1 MKQQN
6 HKTRIKEMNESQKQ
20 MDTARSRGT
29 QLKEIL
35 KYDLTTENCL
45 FYGDY
50 LAKTK
55 QKHVLLNKLEKL
67 INYKNMYFRINWKH

>member
-67 INYKNMYFRINWKH
+67 INYKNMYFRINWKN

>member
-6 HKTRIKEMNESQKQ
+6 HKTGIKEINESQKQ

-67 INYKNMYFRINWKH
+67 INYKNMYFRINWKN